1 MGSAMVFSRRD
12 FLKTGGAASAL
23 ALSSPTAIWAATSA
37 RRDFVIKIGRREI
50 GASTV
55 SLRRQGSSITA
66 DVTANLDIS
75 ILGLLN
81 FTYDLQARETWQAGR
96 LQNLEATTNNDG
108 SAEFANASATSGGVQ
123 VSGSRYSGLVPGNPA
138 TSSFFAADFLTRPV
152 WISTQDGRPLNI
164 RAGNAGPMTL
174 ETAAGPANVTRY
186 TVRGDMEID
195 LFYTERGEWVGS
207 QRTLAGQ
214 RVSFLARPGAGSLM
228 SVWLG

>member
-1 MGSAMVFSRRD
+1 MVFSRRD
-12 FLKTGGAASAL
+12 FLKTGGAASAA
-23 ALSSPTAIWAATSA
+23 ALCSPSAIWAATSA

-50 GASTV
+50 GASSV
-55 SLRRQGSSITA
+55 NLRRQGSSIIA
-66 DVTANLDIS
+66 DVSAQLDIS

-81 FTYDLQARETWQAGR
+81 FTYDLRARETWHNSR

-108 SAEFANASATSGGVQ
+108 TADFANAAATSGGVQ
-123 VSGSRYSGLVPGNPA
+123 VNGSRYSGLVPGNPA
-138 TSSFFAADFLTRPV
+138 TTSFFAADFLTRPV

-174 ETAAGPANVTRY
+174 DTGAGPANVTRY
-186 TVRGDMEID
+186 AVRGGMEID
-195 LFYTERGEWVGS
+195 LFYTDRGEWVGS

-214 RVSFLARPGAGSLM
+214 RVSFLATPGTGSLM